1 MIFKILDRA
10 FGLGVMARPG
20 GELAIPKRAQVAAD
34 RLRADR
40 AAEFFPDP
48 LGQTHWARSASRQRT
63 TPCTAGSGPLS
74 TIAVRTCRWGAFNRR
89 DGPGALRSIRP
100 SGPPALNF
108 TIQSRTICKPTPPI
122 RAASPREPPS

>member
-48 LGQTHWARSASRQRT
+48 LGQIHWARSASRQ
-63 TPCTAGSGPLS
+63 GLPL
-74 TIAVRTCRWGAFNRR
+74 G
-89 DGPGALRSIRP
+89 GRSIAATDPAPCGRSGRRGRP
-100 SGPPALNF
+100 
-108 TIQSRTICKPTPPI
+108 R
-122 RAASPREPPS
+122 